1 MDVKGQETVCTVP
14 ISLIDDFAEHPFQV
28 RDDEDMERLIQ
39 SIDNNG
45 VLNPVILRKNGE
57 RYELIAGHRRKHACL
72 RLGISSIPAI
82 VRELSRDEAV
92 VEMVD
97 SNLQR
102 EHILPSEKAYAYK
115 MKMDAM
121 KRKAGRPKENSTPMV
136 SNLRTDEIIG
146 EESGESREQ
155 VRRYIRLTELIPE
168 LLTMV
173 DEEKIAFRPA
183 VELSY
188 LTRDEQTDLLETIES
203 EDCTPSLAQAIRM
216 KNLSKVG
223 KLDMD
228 TIFAIMTEQKPNQKE
243 KIKIP
248 IPALGDYDMDELET
262 RVLQRYIVDL
272 SQNGNT
278 RTGKGLAPNSVNAVV
293 LVLHASLTMAYALGL
308 TKAVHVDKIKRP
320 TVREKP
326 VESFTTEEQKLIEQA
341 VLSDRRPKMF
351 GVVLCAYIRGC
362 ELASFWLLNG
372 ATSTSRKR
380 SFM

>member
-1 MDVKGQETVCTVP
+1 MDVNSQETVFTVP

-72 RLGISSIPAI
+72 RLGISGIPAI

-121 KRKAGRPKENSTPMV
+121 KRKAGRPKENSRPLVEDFSTA
-136 SNLRTDEIIG
+136 DIIG
-146 EESGESREQ
+146 QDTGESGRQ
-155 VRRYIRLTELIPE
+155 IQRYIRLTELIPE

-188 LTRDEQTDLLETIES
+188 LTEDEQRDLLETIES

-248 IPALGDYDMDELET
+248 MERLEQFFPRGMPQKQIEDTIVKALTLYQKHLKKKREDKGD
-262 RVLQRYIVDL
+262 R
-272 SQNGNT
+272 
-278 RTGKGLAPNSVNAVV
+278 
-293 LVLHASLTMAYALGL
+293 
-308 TKAVHVDKIKRP
+308 
-320 TVREKP
+320 
-326 VESFTTEEQKLIEQA
+326 
-341 VLSDRRPKMF
+341 
-351 GVVLCAYIRGC
+351 
-362 ELASFWLLNG
+362 
-372 ATSTSRKR
+372 
-380 SFM
+380 

>member
-1 MDVKGQETVCTVP
+1 MDVKSQEEKVCTVP
-14 ISLIDDFAEHPFQV
+14 ISLIDDFTDHPFQV

-72 RLGISSIPAI
+72 RLGISGIPAI

-188 LTRDEQTDLLETIES
+188 LTEDEQRDLLETIES
-203 EDCTPSLAQAIRM
+203 EEATPSLAQAIRM

-248 IPALGDYDMDELET
+248 MERLEQFFPRGMPQKQIEDTIVKALTLYQKHLKKKREDKGD
-262 RVLQRYIVDL
+262 R
-272 SQNGNT
+272 
-278 RTGKGLAPNSVNAVV
+278 
-293 LVLHASLTMAYALGL
+293 
-308 TKAVHVDKIKRP
+308 
-320 TVREKP
+320 
-326 VESFTTEEQKLIEQA
+326 
-341 VLSDRRPKMF
+341 
-351 GVVLCAYIRGC
+351 
-362 ELASFWLLNG
+362 
-372 ATSTSRKR
+372 
-380 SFM
+380 

>member
-1 MDVKGQETVCTVP
+1 MDVNSQEKVCTVP

-28 RDDEDMERLIQ
+28 RDDEDMERLVQ

-72 RLGISSIPAI
+72 RLGISGIPAI

-121 KRKAGRPKENSTPMV
+121 KRKAGRPKENSRPLVEDFSTA
-136 SNLRTDEIIG
+136 DIIG
-146 EESGESREQ
+146 QDTGESGRQ
-155 VRRYIRLTELIPE
+155 IQRYIRLTELIPE

-188 LTRDEQTDLLETIES
+188 LTEDEQRDLLETIES

-216 KNLSKVG
+216 KNLSKIG

-248 IPALGDYDMDELET
+248 MERLEQFFPRGMPPQQIEDTIVKALTLYQKHLKKKREDKGD
-262 RVLQRYIVDL
+262 R
-272 SQNGNT
+272 
-278 RTGKGLAPNSVNAVV
+278 
-293 LVLHASLTMAYALGL
+293 
-308 TKAVHVDKIKRP
+308 
-320 TVREKP
+320 
-326 VESFTTEEQKLIEQA
+326 
-341 VLSDRRPKMF
+341 
-351 GVVLCAYIRGC
+351 
-362 ELASFWLLNG
+362 
-372 ATSTSRKR
+372 
-380 SFM
+380 

>member
-1 MDVKGQETVCTVP
+1 MDVKGQETVFTVP

-28 RDDEDMERLIQ
+28 RDDKDMERLIQ

-72 RLGISSIPAI
+72 RLGISGIPAI

-121 KRKAGRPKENSTPMV
+121 KRKAGRPKENSRPLVEDFSTA
-136 SNLRTDEIIG
+136 DIIG
-146 EESGESREQ
+146 QDTGESGRQ
-155 VRRYIRLTELIPE
+155 IQRYIRLTELIPE

-188 LTRDEQTDLLETIES
+188 LTEDEQRDLLETIES

-248 IPALGDYDMDELET
+248 MERLEQFFPRGMPPKQIEDTIVKALTLYQKHLKKKREDKGD
-262 RVLQRYIVDL
+262 R
-272 SQNGNT
+272 
-278 RTGKGLAPNSVNAVV
+278 
-293 LVLHASLTMAYALGL
+293 
-308 TKAVHVDKIKRP
+308 
-320 TVREKP
+320 
-326 VESFTTEEQKLIEQA
+326 
-341 VLSDRRPKMF
+341 
-351 GVVLCAYIRGC
+351 
-362 ELASFWLLNG
+362 
-372 ATSTSRKR
+372 
-380 SFM
+380 

>member
-1 MDVKGQETVCTVP
+1 MIKLDVKGQETVCTVP
-14 ISLIDDFAEHPFQV
+14 IRLIDDFAEHPFQV

-72 RLGISSIPAI
+72 RLGISGIPAI

-188 LTRDEQTDLLETIES
+188 LTEDEQRDLLETIES
-203 EDCTPSLAQAIRM
+203 EEATPSLAQAIRM

-248 IPALGDYDMDELET
+248 MERLEQFFPRGMPQKQIEDTIVKALTLYQKHLKKKREDKGD
-262 RVLQRYIVDL
+262 R
-272 SQNGNT
+272 
-278 RTGKGLAPNSVNAVV
+278 
-293 LVLHASLTMAYALGL
+293 
-308 TKAVHVDKIKRP
+308 
-320 TVREKP
+320 
-326 VESFTTEEQKLIEQA
+326 
-341 VLSDRRPKMF
+341 
-351 GVVLCAYIRGC
+351 
-362 ELASFWLLNG
+362 
-372 ATSTSRKR
+372 
-380 SFM
+380 

>member
-1 MDVKGQETVCTVP
+1 MDVNSQEKVCTVP
-14 ISLIDDFAEHPFQV
+14 LSLIDDFADHPFQV
-28 RDDEDMERLIQ
+28 RDDEDMERLVQ

-72 RLGISSIPAI
+72 RLGISGIPAI

-102 EHILPSEKAYAYK
+102 EHILTSEKAFAYK

-121 KRKAGRPKENSTPMV
+121 KRKAGRPKENSRPLVEDFSTA
-136 SNLRTDEIIG
+136 DIIG
-146 EESGESREQ
+146 QDTGESGRQ
-155 VRRYIRLTELIPE
+155 IQRYIRLTELIPE

-188 LTRDEQTDLLETIES
+188 LTEDEQRDLLETIES
-203 EDCTPSLAQAIRM
+203 EEATPSLAQAIRM
-216 KNLSKVG
+216 KNLSKDG

-248 IPALGDYDMDELET
+248 MERLEQFFPRGMPQKQIEDTIVKALTLYQKHLKKKREDKGD
-262 RVLQRYIVDL
+262 R
-272 SQNGNT
+272 
-278 RTGKGLAPNSVNAVV
+278 
-293 LVLHASLTMAYALGL
+293 
-308 TKAVHVDKIKRP
+308 
-320 TVREKP
+320 
-326 VESFTTEEQKLIEQA
+326 
-341 VLSDRRPKMF
+341 
-351 GVVLCAYIRGC
+351 
-362 ELASFWLLNG
+362 
-372 ATSTSRKR
+372 
-380 SFM
+380 

>member
-1 MDVKGQETVCTVP
+1 MDVNSQEKVCTVP
-14 ISLIDDFAEHPFQV
+14 ISLIDDFADHPFQV

-72 RLGISSIPAI
+72 RLGISGIPAI

-121 KRKAGRPKENSTPMV
+121 KRQGE
-136 SNLRTDEIIG
+136 RTDLTSVPLAQKSKTTRELIA
-146 EESGESREQ
+146 EESGESADQ

-188 LTRDEQTDLLETIES
+188 LTEDEQRDLLETIES
-203 EDCTPSLAQAIRM
+203 EEATPSLAQAIRM
-216 KNLSKVG
+216 KNLSKDG

-248 IPALGDYDMDELET
+248 MERLEQFFPRGMPQKQIEDTIVKALTLYQKHLKKKREDKGD
-262 RVLQRYIVDL
+262 R
-272 SQNGNT
+272 
-278 RTGKGLAPNSVNAVV
+278 
-293 LVLHASLTMAYALGL
+293 
-308 TKAVHVDKIKRP
+308 
-320 TVREKP
+320 
-326 VESFTTEEQKLIEQA
+326 
-341 VLSDRRPKMF
+341 
-351 GVVLCAYIRGC
+351 
-362 ELASFWLLNG
+362 
-372 ATSTSRKR
+372 
-380 SFM
+380 

>member
-1 MDVKGQETVCTVP
+1 MDVNSQEKVCTVP
-14 ISLIDDFAEHPFQV
+14 ISLIDDFADHPFQV
-28 RDDEDMERLIQ
+28 RDDEDMERLVQ

-72 RLGISSIPAI
+72 RLGISGIPAI

-102 EHILPSEKAYAYK
+102 EHILPSEKAFAYK

-121 KRKAGRPKENSTPMV
+121 KRKAGRPKENV
-136 SNLRTDEIIG
+136 SQVGTNLRTDEIIA
-146 EESGESREQ
+146 EEAGESRNQ
-155 VRRYIRLTELIPE
+155 IQRYIRLTELIPE

-173 DEEKIAFRPA
+173 DEEKIAFSPA

-188 LTRDEQTDLLETIES
+188 LTENEQRDLLETIES

-216 KNLSKVG
+216 KNLSKIG

-248 IPALGDYDMDELET
+248 MERLEQFFPRGMPQKQIEDTIVKALTLYQKHLKKKREDKGD
-262 RVLQRYIVDL
+262 R
-272 SQNGNT
+272 
-278 RTGKGLAPNSVNAVV
+278 
-293 LVLHASLTMAYALGL
+293 
-308 TKAVHVDKIKRP
+308 
-320 TVREKP
+320 
-326 VESFTTEEQKLIEQA
+326 
-341 VLSDRRPKMF
+341 
-351 GVVLCAYIRGC
+351 
-362 ELASFWLLNG
+362 
-372 ATSTSRKR
+372 
-380 SFM
+380 

>member
-14 ISLIDDFAEHPFQV
+14 IRLIDDFAEHPFQV

-248 IPALGDYDMDELET
+248 MERLEQFFPRGMPPKQIEDTIVKALTLYQKHLKKKREDKGD
-262 RVLQRYIVDL
+262 R
-272 SQNGNT
+272 
-278 RTGKGLAPNSVNAVV
+278 
-293 LVLHASLTMAYALGL
+293 
-308 TKAVHVDKIKRP
+308 
-320 TVREKP
+320 
-326 VESFTTEEQKLIEQA
+326 
-341 VLSDRRPKMF
+341 
-351 GVVLCAYIRGC
+351 
-362 ELASFWLLNG
+362 
-372 ATSTSRKR
+372 
-380 SFM
+380 

>member
-1 MDVKGQETVCTVP
+1 MDVKSQETVCTVP

-72 RLGISSIPAI
+72 RLGISGIPAI
-82 VRELSRDEAV
+82 VRELSREEAV

-102 EHILPSEKAYAYK
+102 EHILPSEKAFAYK
-115 MKMDAM
+115 MKMDAI
-121 KRKAGRPKENSTPMV
+121 KRQGK
-136 SNLRTDEIIG
+136 RTDLTSVPLAQKSKTTRELIA
-146 EESGESREQ
+146 EESGESADQ

-248 IPALGDYDMDELET
+248 MERLEQFFPRGIPPKQIEDTIVKALTLYQKHLKKKREDKGD
-262 RVLQRYIVDL
+262 R
-272 SQNGNT
+272 
-278 RTGKGLAPNSVNAVV
+278 
-293 LVLHASLTMAYALGL
+293 
-308 TKAVHVDKIKRP
+308 
-320 TVREKP
+320 
-326 VESFTTEEQKLIEQA
+326 
-341 VLSDRRPKMF
+341 
-351 GVVLCAYIRGC
+351 
-362 ELASFWLLNG
+362 
-372 ATSTSRKR
+372 
-380 SFM
+380 

>member
-1 MDVKGQETVCTVP
+1 MDVNSQEKVCTVP
-14 ISLIDDFAEHPFQV
+14 ISLIDDFADHPFQV
-28 RDDEDMERLIQ
+28 RDDEDMELLIQ

-72 RLGISSIPAI
+72 RLGISGIPAI

-228 TIFAIMTEQKPNQKE
+228 TLFAIMTEQKPNQKE

-248 IPALGDYDMDELET
+248 MERLEQFFPRGMPPKQIEDTIVKALTLYQKHLKKKRDDKGD
-262 RVLQRYIVDL
+262 R
-272 SQNGNT
+272 
-278 RTGKGLAPNSVNAVV
+278 
-293 LVLHASLTMAYALGL
+293 
-308 TKAVHVDKIKRP
+308 
-320 TVREKP
+320 
-326 VESFTTEEQKLIEQA
+326 
-341 VLSDRRPKMF
+341 
-351 GVVLCAYIRGC
+351 
-362 ELASFWLLNG
+362 
-372 ATSTSRKR
+372 
-380 SFM
+380 

>member
-1 MDVKGQETVCTVP
+1 MDVKSQETVCTVP

-72 RLGISSIPAI
+72 RLGISGIPAI

-121 KRKAGRPKENSTPMV
+121 KRKAGRPKENV
-136 SNLRTDEIIG
+136 SPLGTNLRTDEIIA
-146 EESGESREQ
+146 EEAGESRNQ
-155 VRRYIRLTELIPE
+155 VQRYIRLTELIPE

-188 LTRDEQTDLLETIES
+188 LTEDEQRDLLETIES
-203 EDCTPSLAQAIRM
+203 EEATPSLAQAIRM

-248 IPALGDYDMDELET
+248 MERLEQFFPRGMPQKQIEDTIVKALTLYQKHLKKKREDKGD
-262 RVLQRYIVDL
+262 R
-272 SQNGNT
+272 
-278 RTGKGLAPNSVNAVV
+278 
-293 LVLHASLTMAYALGL
+293 
-308 TKAVHVDKIKRP
+308 
-320 TVREKP
+320 
-326 VESFTTEEQKLIEQA
+326 
-341 VLSDRRPKMF
+341 
-351 GVVLCAYIRGC
+351 
-362 ELASFWLLNG
+362 
-372 ATSTSRKR
+372 
-380 SFM
+380 

>member
-1 MDVKGQETVCTVP
+1 MDVNSQEKVCTVP
-14 ISLIDDFAEHPFQV
+14 ISLIDDFADHPFQV

-72 RLGISSIPAI
+72 RLGISGIPAI
-82 VRELSRDEAV
+82 VRELSREEAV

-102 EHILPSEKAYAYK
+102 EHILPSEKAFAYK

-121 KRKAGRPKENSTPMV
+121 KRQGE
-136 SNLRTDEIIG
+136 RTDLTSVPMAQKSKTTRELIA
-146 EESGESREQ
+146 EESGESADQ

-188 LTRDEQTDLLETIES
+188 LTEDEQRDLLETIES
-203 EDCTPSLAQAIRM
+203 EEATPSLAQAIRM

-248 IPALGDYDMDELET
+248 MERLEQFFPRGMPQKQIEDTIVKALTLYQKHLKKKREDKGD
-262 RVLQRYIVDL
+262 R
-272 SQNGNT
+272 
-278 RTGKGLAPNSVNAVV
+278 
-293 LVLHASLTMAYALGL
+293 
-308 TKAVHVDKIKRP
+308 
-320 TVREKP
+320 
-326 VESFTTEEQKLIEQA
+326 
-341 VLSDRRPKMF
+341 
-351 GVVLCAYIRGC
+351 
-362 ELASFWLLNG
+362 
-372 ATSTSRKR
+372 
-380 SFM
+380 

>member
-14 ISLIDDFAEHPFQV
+14 IRLIDDFAEHPFQV
-28 RDDEDMERLIQ
+28 RDDKDMERLIQ

-72 RLGISSIPAI
+72 RLGISGIPAI

-188 LTRDEQTDLLETIES
+188 LTEDEQRDLLETIES
-203 EDCTPSLAQAIRM
+203 EEATPSLAQAIRM

-228 TIFAIMTEQKPNQKE
+228 TIFVIMTEQKPNQKE

-248 IPALGDYDMDELET
+248 MERLEQFFPRGMPQKQIEDTIVKALTLYQKHLKKKREDKGD
-262 RVLQRYIVDL
+262 R
-272 SQNGNT
+272 
-278 RTGKGLAPNSVNAVV
+278 
-293 LVLHASLTMAYALGL
+293 
-308 TKAVHVDKIKRP
+308 
-320 TVREKP
+320 
-326 VESFTTEEQKLIEQA
+326 
-341 VLSDRRPKMF
+341 
-351 GVVLCAYIRGC
+351 
-362 ELASFWLLNG
+362 
-372 ATSTSRKR
+372 
-380 SFM
+380 

>member
-1 MDVKGQETVCTVP
+1 MDVKSQETVCTVP

-72 RLGISSIPAI
+72 RLGISGIPAI

-188 LTRDEQTDLLETIES
+188 LTEDEQRDLLETIES
-203 EDCTPSLAQAIRM
+203 EEATPSLAQAIRM

-248 IPALGDYDMDELET
+248 MERLEQFFPRGMPQKQIEDTIVKALTLYQKHLKKKREDKGD
-262 RVLQRYIVDL
+262 R
-272 SQNGNT
+272 
-278 RTGKGLAPNSVNAVV
+278 
-293 LVLHASLTMAYALGL
+293 
-308 TKAVHVDKIKRP
+308 
-320 TVREKP
+320 
-326 VESFTTEEQKLIEQA
+326 
-341 VLSDRRPKMF
+341 
-351 GVVLCAYIRGC
+351 
-362 ELASFWLLNG
+362 
-372 ATSTSRKR
+372 
-380 SFM
+380 

>member
-1 MDVKGQETVCTVP
+1 MDVKSQETVCTVP

-28 RDDEDMERLIQ
+28 RDDEDMERLVQ

-72 RLGISSIPAI
+72 RLGISGIPAI

-121 KRKAGRPKENSTPMV
+121 KRKAGRPKENSRPLVEDFSTA
-136 SNLRTDEIIG
+136 DIIG
-146 EESGESREQ
+146 QDTGESGRQ
-155 VRRYIRLTELIPE
+155 IQRYIRLTELIPE

-216 KNLSKVG
+216 KNLSKIG

-248 IPALGDYDMDELET
+248 MERLEQFFPRGMPPKQIEDTIVKALTLYQKHLKKKREDKGD
-262 RVLQRYIVDL
+262 R
-272 SQNGNT
+272 
-278 RTGKGLAPNSVNAVV
+278 
-293 LVLHASLTMAYALGL
+293 
-308 TKAVHVDKIKRP
+308 
-320 TVREKP
+320 
-326 VESFTTEEQKLIEQA
+326 
-341 VLSDRRPKMF
+341 
-351 GVVLCAYIRGC
+351 
-362 ELASFWLLNG
+362 
-372 ATSTSRKR
+372 
-380 SFM
+380 

>member
-1 MDVKGQETVCTVP
+1 MDVKDQEKVCTVP
-14 ISLIDDFAEHPFQV
+14 ISLIDDFADHPFQV
-28 RDDEDMERLIQ
+28 RDDEDMERLVQ

-45 VLNPVILRKNGE
+45 VLTPVILRKNGE

-72 RLGISSIPAI
+72 RLGISGIPAI

-97 SNLQR
+97 SNFQR
-102 EHILPSEKAYAYK
+102 EHILPSEKACAYK
-115 MKMDAM
+115 MKMEAM

-188 LTRDEQTDLLETIES
+188 LTEYEQRDLLETIES
-203 EDCTPSLAQAIRM
+203 EEATPSLAQAIRM

-248 IPALGDYDMDELET
+248 MERLEQFFPRGMPQKQIEDTIVKALTLYQKHLKKKREDKGD
-262 RVLQRYIVDL
+262 R
-272 SQNGNT
+272 
-278 RTGKGLAPNSVNAVV
+278 
-293 LVLHASLTMAYALGL
+293 
-308 TKAVHVDKIKRP
+308 
-320 TVREKP
+320 
-326 VESFTTEEQKLIEQA
+326 
-341 VLSDRRPKMF
+341 
-351 GVVLCAYIRGC
+351 
-362 ELASFWLLNG
+362 
-372 ATSTSRKR
+372 
-380 SFM
+380 

>member
-14 ISLIDDFAEHPFQV
+14 IRLIDDFAEHPFQV

-72 RLGISSIPAI
+72 RLGISGIPAI

-121 KRKAGRPKENSTPMV
+121 KRKAGRPKENSRPLVEDFSTA
-136 SNLRTDEIIG
+136 DIIG
-146 EESGESREQ
+146 QDTGESGRQ
-155 VRRYIRLTELIPE
+155 IQRYIRLTELIPE

-188 LTRDEQTDLLETIES
+188 LTHDEQTDLLETIES

-248 IPALGDYDMDELET
+248 MERLEQFFPRGMPQKQIEDTIVKALTLYQKHLKKKREDKGD
-262 RVLQRYIVDL
+262 R
-272 SQNGNT
+272 
-278 RTGKGLAPNSVNAVV
+278 
-293 LVLHASLTMAYALGL
+293 
-308 TKAVHVDKIKRP
+308 
-320 TVREKP
+320 
-326 VESFTTEEQKLIEQA
+326 
-341 VLSDRRPKMF
+341 
-351 GVVLCAYIRGC
+351 
-362 ELASFWLLNG
+362 
-372 ATSTSRKR
+372 
-380 SFM
+380 

>member
-1 MDVKGQETVCTVP
+1 MDVNSQEKVCTVP
-14 ISLIDDFAEHPFQV
+14 ISLIDDFADHPFQV

-72 RLGISSIPAI
+72 RLGISGIPAI

-188 LTRDEQTDLLETIES
+188 LTRDEQRDLLETIES
-203 EDCTPSLAQAIRM
+203 EEATPSLAQAIRM

-248 IPALGDYDMDELET
+248 MERLEQFFPRGMPPKQIEDTIVKALTLYQKHLKKKREDKGD
-262 RVLQRYIVDL
+262 R
-272 SQNGNT
+272 
-278 RTGKGLAPNSVNAVV
+278 
-293 LVLHASLTMAYALGL
+293 
-308 TKAVHVDKIKRP
+308 
-320 TVREKP
+320 
-326 VESFTTEEQKLIEQA
+326 
-341 VLSDRRPKMF
+341 
-351 GVVLCAYIRGC
+351 
-362 ELASFWLLNG
+362 
-372 ATSTSRKR
+372 
-380 SFM
+380 

>member
-1 MDVKGQETVCTVP
+1 MDVKSQEEKVCTVP
-14 ISLIDDFAEHPFQV
+14 ISLIDDFTDHPFQV

-39 SIDNNG
+39 SIENNG

-72 RLGISSIPAI
+72 RLGISGIPAI
-82 VRELSRDEAV
+82 VRELSREEAV

-102 EHILPSEKAYAYK
+102 EHILPSEKAFAYK

-121 KRKAGRPKENSTPMV
+121 KRQGKRTDLTFCPMV
-136 SNLRTDEIIG
+136 TKLNSAEEIA
-146 EESGESREQ
+146 EQ
-155 VRRYIRLTELIPE
+155 ASDSERQVFRYIRLTELIPE

-188 LTRDEQTDLLETIES
+188 LTEDEQRDLLETIES

-223 KLDMD
+223 KLNMD

-248 IPALGDYDMDELET
+248 MERLEQFFPRGMPPKQIEDTIVKALTLYQKHLKKKREDKGD
-262 RVLQRYIVDL
+262 R
-272 SQNGNT
+272 
-278 RTGKGLAPNSVNAVV
+278 
-293 LVLHASLTMAYALGL
+293 
-308 TKAVHVDKIKRP
+308 
-320 TVREKP
+320 
-326 VESFTTEEQKLIEQA
+326 
-341 VLSDRRPKMF
+341 
-351 GVVLCAYIRGC
+351 
-362 ELASFWLLNG
+362 
-372 ATSTSRKR
+372 
-380 SFM
+380 

>member
-1 MDVKGQETVCTVP
+1 MDVNSQEKVCTVP

-188 LTRDEQTDLLETIES
+188 LTENEQRDLLETIES

-216 KNLSKVG
+216 KNLSKIG
-223 KLDMD
+223 NLDMD

-248 IPALGDYDMDELET
+248 MERLEQFFPRGMPQKQIEDTIVKALTLYQKHLKKKREDK
-262 RVLQRYIVDL
+262 
-272 SQNGNT
+272 GN
-278 RTGKGLAPNSVNAVV
+278 R
-293 LVLHASLTMAYALGL
+293 
-308 TKAVHVDKIKRP
+308 
-320 TVREKP
+320 
-326 VESFTTEEQKLIEQA
+326 
-341 VLSDRRPKMF
+341 
-351 GVVLCAYIRGC
+351 
-362 ELASFWLLNG
+362 
-372 ATSTSRKR
+372 
-380 SFM
+380 

>member
-28 RDDEDMERLIQ
+28 RDDEDMERLVQ

-188 LTRDEQTDLLETIES
+188 LTEDEQRDLLETIES
-203 EDCTPSLAQAIRM
+203 EEATPSLAQAIRM

-248 IPALGDYDMDELET
+248 MERLEQFFPRGMPQKQIEDTIVKALTLYQKHLKKKREDK
-262 RVLQRYIVDL
+262 
-272 SQNGNT
+272 GN
-278 RTGKGLAPNSVNAVV
+278 R
-293 LVLHASLTMAYALGL
+293 
-308 TKAVHVDKIKRP
+308 
-320 TVREKP
+320 
-326 VESFTTEEQKLIEQA
+326 
-341 VLSDRRPKMF
+341 
-351 GVVLCAYIRGC
+351 
-362 ELASFWLLNG
+362 
-372 ATSTSRKR
+372 
-380 SFM
+380 

>member
-1 MDVKGQETVCTVP
+1 MIKLDVKGQETVCTVP
-14 ISLIDDFAEHPFQV
+14 ISLIDDFADHPFQV
-28 RDDEDMERLIQ
+28 RDDEDMERLVQ

-72 RLGISSIPAI
+72 RLGISGIPAI
-82 VRELSRDEAV
+82 VRELNRDEAV

-121 KRKAGRPKENSTPMV
+121 KRQGQRTDLTSCPMV
-136 SNLRTDEIIG
+136 TKLNSAGEIAEQG
-146 EESGESREQ
+146 NESERQ
-155 VRRYIRLTELIPE
+155 VFRYIRLTELIPE

-188 LTRDEQTDLLETIES
+188 LTEDEQRDLLETIES
-203 EDCTPSLAQAIRM
+203 EEATPSLAQAIRM

-228 TIFAIMTEQKPNQKE
+228 TVFAIMTEQKPNQKE

-248 IPALGDYDMDELET
+248 MERLEQFFPRGMPQKQIEDTIVKALTLYQKHLKKKREDKGD
-262 RVLQRYIVDL
+262 R
-272 SQNGNT
+272 
-278 RTGKGLAPNSVNAVV
+278 
-293 LVLHASLTMAYALGL
+293 
-308 TKAVHVDKIKRP
+308 
-320 TVREKP
+320 
-326 VESFTTEEQKLIEQA
+326 
-341 VLSDRRPKMF
+341 
-351 GVVLCAYIRGC
+351 
-362 ELASFWLLNG
+362 
-372 ATSTSRKR
+372 
-380 SFM
+380 

>member
-72 RLGISSIPAI
+72 RLGISGIPAI

-121 KRKAGRPKENSTPMV
+121 KRKAGRPKENSRPLVEDFSTA
-136 SNLRTDEIIG
+136 DIIG
-146 EESGESREQ
+146 QDTGESGRQ
-155 VRRYIRLTELIPE
+155 IQRYIRLTELIPE

-248 IPALGDYDMDELET
+248 MERLEQFFPRGMPQKQIEDTIVKALTLYQKHLKKKREDKGD
-262 RVLQRYIVDL
+262 R
-272 SQNGNT
+272 
-278 RTGKGLAPNSVNAVV
+278 
-293 LVLHASLTMAYALGL
+293 
-308 TKAVHVDKIKRP
+308 
-320 TVREKP
+320 
-326 VESFTTEEQKLIEQA
+326 
-341 VLSDRRPKMF
+341 
-351 GVVLCAYIRGC
+351 
-362 ELASFWLLNG
+362 
-372 ATSTSRKR
+372 
-380 SFM
+380 

>member
-1 MDVKGQETVCTVP
+1 MDVNSQEKVCTVP
-14 ISLIDDFAEHPFQV
+14 ISLIDDFADHPFQV

-72 RLGISSIPAI
+72 RLGISGIPAI

-121 KRKAGRPKENSTPMV
+121 KRKAGRPKENV
-136 SNLRTDEIIG
+136 SPLGTNLRTDEIIA
-146 EESGESREQ
+146 EEAGESRNQ
-155 VRRYIRLTELIPE
+155 VQRYIRLTELIPE

-188 LTRDEQTDLLETIES
+188 LTEDEQRDLLETIES
-203 EDCTPSLAQAIRM
+203 EEATPSLAQAIRM

-248 IPALGDYDMDELET
+248 MERLEQFFPRGMPQKQIEDTIVKALTLYQKHLKKKREDKGD
-262 RVLQRYIVDL
+262 R
-272 SQNGNT
+272 
-278 RTGKGLAPNSVNAVV
+278 
-293 LVLHASLTMAYALGL
+293 
-308 TKAVHVDKIKRP
+308 
-320 TVREKP
+320 
-326 VESFTTEEQKLIEQA
+326 
-341 VLSDRRPKMF
+341 
-351 GVVLCAYIRGC
+351 
-362 ELASFWLLNG
+362 
-372 ATSTSRKR
+372 
-380 SFM
+380 

>member
-1 MDVKGQETVCTVP
+1 MDVKDQEKVCTVP

-28 RDDEDMERLIQ
+28 RDDEDMERLVQ

-72 RLGISSIPAI
+72 RLDISGIPAI

-188 LTRDEQTDLLETIES
+188 LTEDEQRDLLETIES
-203 EDCTPSLAQAIRM
+203 EEATPSLAQAIRM
-216 KNLSKVG
+216 KNLSKDG

-248 IPALGDYDMDELET
+248 MERLEQFFPRGMPQKQIEDTIVKALTLYQKHLKKKREDKGD
-262 RVLQRYIVDL
+262 R
-272 SQNGNT
+272 
-278 RTGKGLAPNSVNAVV
+278 
-293 LVLHASLTMAYALGL
+293 
-308 TKAVHVDKIKRP
+308 
-320 TVREKP
+320 
-326 VESFTTEEQKLIEQA
+326 
-341 VLSDRRPKMF
+341 
-351 GVVLCAYIRGC
+351 
-362 ELASFWLLNG
+362 
-372 ATSTSRKR
+372 
-380 SFM
+380 

>member
-1 MDVKGQETVCTVP
+1 MDVNSQEKVCTVP
-14 ISLIDDFAEHPFQV
+14 ISLIDDFADHPFQV

-248 IPALGDYDMDELET
+248 MERLEQFFPRGMPPKQIEDTIVKALTLYQKHLKKKREDKGD
-262 RVLQRYIVDL
+262 R
-272 SQNGNT
+272 
-278 RTGKGLAPNSVNAVV
+278 
-293 LVLHASLTMAYALGL
+293 
-308 TKAVHVDKIKRP
+308 
-320 TVREKP
+320 
-326 VESFTTEEQKLIEQA
+326 
-341 VLSDRRPKMF
+341 
-351 GVVLCAYIRGC
+351 
-362 ELASFWLLNG
+362 
-372 ATSTSRKR
+372 
-380 SFM
+380 